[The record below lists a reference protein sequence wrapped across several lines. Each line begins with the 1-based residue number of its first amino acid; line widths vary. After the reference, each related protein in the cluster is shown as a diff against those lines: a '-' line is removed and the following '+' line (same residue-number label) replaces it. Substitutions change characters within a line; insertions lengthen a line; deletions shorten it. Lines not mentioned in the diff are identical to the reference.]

1 MTAVIIG
8 SIGFLCCFLYDHNSI
23 RLKKSFLHPFFSI
36 GCFLIAVST
45 GLVIRSCWPR
55 RGSSFFIS
63 AVFLTAA
70 ILFLGLLIYTLF
82 FALPFDETYVKEI
95 MKGWLIQR
103 VFMHS
108 ADILAFCGSSGILF
122 LSWSG
127 FLGSGKALGDFV
139 VLIVW
144 NILYIF
150 YQDRIV
156 FPETFSNYGAYQQT
170 TPFLIPDRNSTAAC
184 IKTWRKGGKR
194 R

>member
-45 GLVIRSCWPR
+45 GLVIRNCWPR
-55 RGSSFFIS
+55 RGFYFC
-63 AVFLTAA
+63 
-70 ILFLGLLIYTLF
+70 
-82 FALPFDETYVKEI
+82 
-95 MKGWLIQR
+95 
-103 VFMHS
+103 
-108 ADILAFCGSSGILF
+108 LA
-122 LSWSG
+122 G
-127 FLGSGKALGDFV
+127 FLGSGKALGAFV

>member
-82 FALPFDETYVKEI
+82 FALPFDETYVKENHE
-95 MKGWLIQR
+95 R
-103 VFMHS
+103 
-108 ADILAFCGSSGILF
+108 LAYTGGCLCTLPTSWRSVVRRILF
-122 LSWSG
+122 LPGRVSG
-127 FLGSGKALGDFV
+127 IREGAGGFCGPYRVEHIVHFLPG
-139 VLIVW
+139 
-144 NILYIF
+144 
-150 YQDRIV
+150 QDRVSGNI
-156 FPETFSNYGAYQQT
+156 Q
-170 TPFLIPDRNSTAAC
+170 
-184 IKTWRKGGKR
+184 
-194 R
+194 

>member
-45 GLVIRSCWPR
+45 GLVIRNCWPR

-63 AVFLTAA
+63 AVFLAA
-70 ILFLGLLIYTLF
+70 ALLFLRCPLMRHMS
-82 FALPFDETYVKEI
+82 KKI

-108 ADILAFCGSSGILF
+108 ADILAFCGSPDFIFAWPDFWDPGRRWGLLWS
-122 LSWSG
+122 LSCG
-127 FLGSGKALGDFV
+127 TYCTFFTRTGSCFRKHSV
-139 VLIVW
+139 ITE
-144 NILYIF
+144 
-150 YQDRIV
+150 RI
-156 FPETFSNYGAYQQT
+156 SRQL
-170 TPFLIPDRNSTAAC
+170 PF
-184 IKTWRKGGKR
+184 
-194 R
+194 

>member
-1 MTAVIIG
+1 MPAILIG

-45 GLVIRSCWPR
+45 GLVIRSCWPH
-55 RGSSFFIS
+55 RGTSFIVS
-63 AVFLTAA
+63 AIFLAA
-70 ILFLGLLIYTLF
+70 AVLFLILLVYTLF
-82 FALPFDETYVKEI
+82 FALPFDETYVKENH
-95 MKGWLIQR
+95 QR
-103 VFMHS
+103 
-108 ADILAFCGSSGILF
+108 LAYTEGVYALCRHPGVLWFA
-122 LSWSG
+122 G
-127 FLGSGKALGDFV
+127 FYLCLAGALGSVEALGSF
-139 VLIVW
+139 LILSVW
-144 NILYIF
+144 KILCIC

-156 FPETFSNYGAYQQT
+156 FPEAFSNYGEYQQT

>member
-45 GLVIRSCWPR
+45 GLVIRSYWPR

-82 FALPFDETYVKEI
+82 FALPFDETYVKENHE
-95 MKGWLIQR
+95 R
-103 VFMHS
+103 
-108 ADILAFCGSSGILF
+108 LAYTEGVYALCRHPGVLWFAGFYFCLA
-122 LSWSG
+122 G
-127 FLGSGKALGDFV
+127 FLGSGRQWGLLGSLLCGTYCTFFTRTGSCFRKHSV
-139 VLIVW
+139 ITE
-144 NILYIF
+144 
-150 YQDRIV
+150 RI
-156 FPETFSNYGAYQQT
+156 SRQL
-170 TPFLIPDRNSTAAC
+170 PF
-184 IKTWRKGGKR
+184 
-194 R
+194 

>member
-70 ILFLGLLIYTLF
+70 ILFLGLLTYTCFLRCP
-82 FALPFDETYVKEI
+82 LMRHMSKKI
-95 MKGWLIQR
+95 MKGWPIQR

-108 ADILAFCGSSGILF
+108 ADILAFCGSPDFIFAWPDFWDPGRQWGL
-122 LSWSG
+122 
-127 FLGSGKALGDFV
+127 LGSLLCGIYCTFFTRTGSCFRKHSV
-139 VLIVW
+139 ITE
-144 NILYIF
+144 
-150 YQDRIV
+150 RI
-156 FPETFSNYGAYQQT
+156 SRQL
-170 TPFLIPDRNSTAAC
+170 PF
-184 IKTWRKGGKR
+184 
-194 R
+194 

>member
-1 MTAVIIG
+1 MFPDRSVNRSGDPELLAYTEGVYALCRHPGVLWFA
-8 SIGFLCCFLYDHNSI
+8 GFYFC
-23 RLKKSFLHPFFSI
+23 
-36 GCFLIAVST
+36 
-45 GLVIRSCWPR
+45 
-55 RGSSFFIS
+55 
-63 AVFLTAA
+63 
-70 ILFLGLLIYTLF
+70 
-82 FALPFDETYVKEI
+82 
-95 MKGWLIQR
+95 
-103 VFMHS
+103 
-108 ADILAFCGSSGILF
+108 LA
-122 LSWSG
+122 G
-127 FLGSGKALGDFV
+127 FLGSGKAMGAFG

>member
-82 FALPFDETYVKEI
+82 LRCPLMRHMSKKI
-95 MKGWLIQR
+95 MKGWPIQG

-108 ADILAFCGSSGILF
+108 ADILAFCGSPDFIF
-122 LSWSG
+122 AWAG

>member
-82 FALPFDETYVKEI
+82 FALPFDETYVKENHE
-95 MKGWLIQR
+95 R
-103 VFMHS
+103 
-108 ADILAFCGSSGILF
+108 LAYTEGVYALCRHPGVLWFAGFYFCLA
-122 LSWSG
+122 G
-127 FLGSGKALGDFV
+127 FLGSGKAMGLLESLSCGTYCTFFTRTGSCFRKHSV
-139 VLIVW
+139 ITE
-144 NILYIF
+144 
-150 YQDRIV
+150 RI
-156 FPETFSNYGAYQQT
+156 SKQL
-170 TPFLIPDRNSTAAC
+170 PF
-184 IKTWRKGGKR
+184 
-194 R
+194 

>member
-1 MTAVIIG
+1 MFPDRSVNRSGDPELLAAAG
-8 SIGFLCCFLYDHNSI
+8 KFFFYFCCFSDSSDPVSGTVDLYI
-23 RLKKSFLHPFFSI
+23 
-36 GCFLIAVST
+36 
-45 GLVIRSCWPR
+45 
-55 RGSSFFIS
+55 
-63 AVFLTAA
+63 VFCAA
-70 ILFLGLLIYTLF
+70 L
-82 FALPFDETYVKEI
+82 DETYVKENHE
-95 MKGWLIQR
+95 R
-103 VFMHS
+103 
-108 ADILAFCGSSGILF
+108 LAYTEGVYALCRHPGVLWFAGFYFCLA
-122 LSWSG
+122 G
-127 FLGSGKALGDFV
+127 FLGSGKAMGAFG

>member
-1 MTAVIIG
+1 M
-8 SIGFLCCFLYDHNSI
+8 S
-23 RLKKSFLHPFFSI
+23 
-36 GCFLIAVST
+36 
-45 GLVIRSCWPR
+45 
-55 RGSSFFIS
+55 
-63 AVFLTAA
+63 
-70 ILFLGLLIYTLF
+70 
-82 FALPFDETYVKEI
+82 YVKENHE
-95 MKGWLIQR
+95 R
-103 VFMHS
+103 
-108 ADILAFCGSSGILF
+108 LAYTEGVYALCRHPGVLWFAGFYFCLA
-122 LSWSG
+122 G
-127 FLGSGKALGDFV
+127 FLGSGKALGAFV

>member
-82 FALPFDETYVKEI
+82 FALPFDETYVKENHERLAYTE
-95 MKGWLIQR
+95 GVYALCRHPGVLLSLI
-103 VFMHS
+103 H
-108 ADILAFCGSSGILF
+108 I
-122 LSWSG
+122 
-127 FLGSGKALGDFV
+127 
-139 VLIVW
+139 
-144 NILYIF
+144 
-150 YQDRIV
+150 
-156 FPETFSNYGAYQQT
+156 
-170 TPFLIPDRNSTAAC
+170 
-184 IKTWRKGGKR
+184 
-194 R
+194 

>member
-82 FALPFDETYVKEI
+82 FALPFDETYVKENHERLAYTEGVYALCRHPGVLWFA
-95 MKGWLIQR
+95 GW
-103 VFMHS
+103 
-108 ADILAFCGSSGILF
+108 GILWS
-122 LSWSG
+122 LSCG
-127 FLGSGKALGDFV
+127 TYCTFFTRTGSCFRKHSV
-139 VLIVW
+139 ITE
-144 NILYIF
+144 
-150 YQDRIV
+150 RI
-156 FPETFSNYGAYQQT
+156 SRQL
-170 TPFLIPDRNSTAAC
+170 PF
-184 IKTWRKGGKR
+184 
-194 R
+194 

>member
-45 GLVIRSCWPR
+45 GLVIRNCWPR

-63 AVFLTAA
+63 AVFLAA
-70 ILFLGLLIYTLF
+70 ALLFLGLLIYTLF
-82 FALPFDETYVKEI
+82 FALPFDETYVKENHE
-95 MKGWLIQR
+95 R
-103 VFMHS
+103 
-108 ADILAFCGSSGILF
+108 LAYTGGVYALCRHPGVLWFAGFYFCLA
-122 LSWSG
+122 G
-127 FLGSGKALGDFV
+127 FLGSGKAMGAFG

-150 YQDRIV
+150 CQDRIV

>member
-55 RGSSFFIS
+55 RGSSFFFS

-82 FALPFDETYVKEI
+82 FALPFDETYVKENHE
-95 MKGWLIQR
+95 R
-103 VFMHS
+103 
-108 ADILAFCGSSGILF
+108 LAYTEGVYAPVSYTHLT
-122 LSWSG
+122 L
-127 FLGSGKALGDFV
+127 
-139 VLIVW
+139 
-144 NILYIF
+144 
-150 YQDRIV
+150 
-156 FPETFSNYGAYQQT
+156 PT
-170 TPFLIPDRNSTAAC
+170 T
-184 IKTWRKGGKR
+184 
-194 R
+194 

>member
-82 FALPFDETYVKEI
+82 FALPFDETYVKENHE
-95 MKGWLIQR
+95 R
-103 VFMHS
+103 
-108 ADILAFCGSSGILF
+108 LAYTEGVY
-122 LSWSG
+122 
-127 FLGSGKALGDFV
+127 ALCRPG
-139 VLIVW
+139 
-144 NILYIF
+144 
-150 YQDRIV
+150 QDRVSGNI
-156 FPETFSNYGAYQQT
+156 Q
-170 TPFLIPDRNSTAAC
+170 
-184 IKTWRKGGKR
+184 
-194 R
+194 

>member
-82 FALPFDETYVKEI
+82 FALPFDETYVKENLYR
-95 MKGWLIQR
+95 GCLCTLPTSWR
-103 VFMHS
+103 SVVRR
-108 ADILAFCGSSGILF
+108 ILF
-122 LSWSG
+122 LPGRISG
-127 FLGSGKALGDFV
+127 IREGNGGFWGPYCVEHIVHFLPG
-139 VLIVW
+139 
-144 NILYIF
+144 
-150 YQDRIV
+150 QDRVSGNI
-156 FPETFSNYGAYQQT
+156 Q
-170 TPFLIPDRNSTAAC
+170 
-184 IKTWRKGGKR
+184 
-194 R
+194 

>member
-82 FALPFDETYVKEI
+82 FPWLSPRIYCNVFCVASQFEVNAQMKFSISHNIFIVKLF
-95 MKGWLIQR
+95 KAR
-103 VFMHS
+103 
-108 ADILAFCGSSGILF
+108 DIHPL
-122 LSWSG
+122 
-127 FLGSGKALGDFV
+127 
-139 VLIVW
+139 
-144 NILYIF
+144 
-150 YQDRIV
+150 
-156 FPETFSNYGAYQQT
+156 
-170 TPFLIPDRNSTAAC
+170 
-184 IKTWRKGGKR
+184 
-194 R
+194 